1 MSSVKRRPSSSR
13 GKQPPPPPPRR
24 QSSDGQGSR
33 ADVPLKRSSS
43 TRGGEARS
51 VKSPATS
58 KSRRED
64 GRSNGRSRSKSRP
77 RDDSRNNVKSSRDKS
92 RTRSKSRPRSSP
104 RNNEN
109 RNNENDTPTQRR
121 RSKSKSSS
129 ASKSKSQSQSK
140 NSRSKSSPRS
150 STPQAKNSSSR
161 SVSNSKGNKA
171 QADQFNAKK
180 RQQKFAS
187 QAKKAIP
194 ANVRM
199 ISGSHDIQTSADV
212 SNINSQ
218 FELPNPHG
226 RAGGACT
233 AALLQVLYDAHDRG
247 DMDMSWVDAL
257 REMREILLEKGFD
270 QIPQLTSS
278 RMIHVTDPFGITPSS
293 FDPSVNK
300 QRAVLIGINYKGQK
314 GQLSGCHNDVHN
326 VAQYLQEVQ
335 GFRNENI
342 TILMDDGMHK
352 PPTKSAIISAFK
364 RLVKQTK
371 EGDVV
376 FCHYSGHGGRL
387 PDDNGDEDD
396 GYDETLIPLD
406 FKKSG
411 QIRDDDLLKILVHP
425 MPANVTMTCLMDCC
439 HSGTV
444 LDLPYRFVG
453 DGDHVEMEMNDRVNF
468 TDALW
473 TGVSMA
479 VGTAAGVVS
488 GNAISYAVAPEM
500 MILGGGPNAIHEYS
514 DTGCC
519 AVS

>member
-1 MSSVKRRPSSSR
+1 
-13 GKQPPPPPPRR
+13 
-24 QSSDGQGSR
+24 
-33 ADVPLKRSSS
+33 
-43 TRGGEARS
+43 
-51 VKSPATS
+51 
-58 KSRRED
+58 
-64 GRSNGRSRSKSRP
+64 
-77 RDDSRNNVKSSRDKS
+77 
-92 RTRSKSRPRSSP
+92 
-104 RNNEN
+104 
-109 RNNENDTPTQRR
+109 
-121 RSKSKSSS
+121 
-129 ASKSKSQSQSK
+129 
-140 NSRSKSSPRS
+140 
-150 STPQAKNSSSR
+150 
-161 SVSNSKGNKA
+161 
-171 QADQFNAKK
+171 
-180 RQQKFAS
+180 
-187 QAKKAIP
+187 
-194 ANVRM
+194 M
-199 ISGSHDIQTSADV
+199 ISGSHDVQTSADV

-218 FELPNPHG
+218 FQLPNPAG

-233 AALLQVLYDAHDRG
+233 AALLQVLYDAHDHG
-247 DMDMSWVDAL
+247 DNDMSWVDTL

-278 RMIHVTDPFGITPSS
+278 RMIHVDDPFSITPPS
-293 FDPSVNK
+293 FDPSSNK

-335 GFRNENI
+335 GFKNENI

-352 PPTKSAIISAFK
+352 PPTKSAIISAYK

-406 FKKSG
+406 FQKSG

-453 DGDHVEMEMNDRVNF
+453 DGDHEEMEINERVNF

-473 TGVSMA
+473 TGVS
-479 VGTAAGVVS
+479 VAAGVVV
-488 GNAISYAVAPEM
+488 GNAIADAVNVAPDM

>member
-1 MSSVKRRPSSSR
+1 MSEKRRPSSSR
-13 GKQPPPPPPRR
+13 GKHPPPPPPPRK
-24 QSSDGQGSR
+24 QSSRASQSG
-33 ADVPLKRSSS
+33 ADVTIQRSSS
-43 TRGGEARS
+43 TRGEARTTNS
-51 VKSPATS
+51 HANGKP
-58 KSRRED
+58 RRD
-64 GRSNGRSRSKSRP
+64 HRSSRSKSRP
-77 RDDSRNNVKSSRDKS
+77 RDDTRNSKPRDKS
-92 RTRSKSRPRSSP
+92 RSRSKSRPRSSP
-104 RNNEN
+104 RNNEH
-109 RNNENDTPTQRR
+109 DSQQRR

-129 ASKSKSQSQSK
+129 
-140 NSRSKSSPRS
+140 SRSKSQTKSNKIK
-150 STPQAKNSSSR
+150 TNSR
-161 SVSNSKGNKA
+161 SGASHSKSSKGNKA
-171 QADQFNAKK
+171 EAESFNTKK

-199 ISGSHDIQTSADV
+199 ISGSHDLQTSADV
-212 SNINSQ
+212 GNINSQ
-218 FELPNPHG
+218 FELPNPAG

-247 DMDMSWVDAL
+247 DVDMSWVDAL
-257 REMREILLEKGFD
+257 REMREILHEKGFD

-278 RMIHVTDPFGITPSS
+278 RMINVQDPFNITPQS
-293 FDPSVNK
+293 FDPSLNK
-300 QRAVLIGINYKGQK
+300 QRALLIGINYKGQK

-326 VAQYLQEVQ
+326 VSQYLQEVQ
-335 GFRNENI
+335 GFKEENI
-342 TILMDDGMHK
+342 TMLMDDGMHK

-376 FCHYSGHGGRL
+376 FFHYSGHGGRL

-425 MPANVTMTCLMDCC
+425 MPANVSMTCLMDCC

-468 TDALW
+468 TEALW
-473 TGVSMA
+473 TGLSV
-479 VGTAAGVVS
+479 AAGVVA
-488 GNAISYAVAPEM
+488 GNAIADAAQVAPEM

-514 DTGCC
+514 DTSCC
-519 AVS
+519 TVS

>member
-1 MSSVKRRPSSSR
+1 MSEKRRPSSSR
-13 GKQPPPPPPRR
+13 GKHPPPPPPPRK
-24 QSSDGQGSR
+24 QSSRASHSG
-33 ADVPLKRSSS
+33 ADVNSKRSST
-43 TRGGEARS
+43 TRGEARTTNS
-51 VKSPATS
+51 HGNG
-58 KSRRED
+58 KSRRD
-64 GRSNGRSRSKSRP
+64 HRSSRSKSRQ
-77 RDDSRNNVKSSRDKS
+77 RDDTRNSKPRDKS
-92 RTRSKSRPRSSP
+92 RSRSKSRPRSSP
-104 RNNEN
+104 RNNEH
-109 RNNENDTPTQRR
+109 DSQQRR

-129 ASKSKSQSQSK
+129 
-140 NSRSKSSPRS
+140 SRSKSQTKSNKSKSNSRS
-150 STPQAKNSSSR
+150 SASHAKSTSSR
-161 SVSNSKGNKA
+161 SKGNKA
-171 QADQFNAKK
+171 EAESFNAKK

-199 ISGSHDIQTSADV
+199 ISGSHDLQTSADV
-212 SNINSQ
+212 GNINSQ
-218 FELPNPHG
+218 FELPNPAG

-247 DMDMSWVDAL
+247 DVDMSWVDAL
-257 REMREILLEKGFD
+257 REMREILHEKGFD

-278 RMIHVTDPFGITPSS
+278 RMIDVRDPFNITPQS
-293 FDPSVNK
+293 FDPSLNK
-300 QRAVLIGINYKGQK
+300 QRALLIGINYKGQK

-326 VAQYLQEVQ
+326 VSQYLQEVQ
-335 GFRNENI
+335 GFKEENI
-342 TILMDDGMHK
+342 TMLMDDGMHK

-376 FCHYSGHGGRL
+376 FFHYSGHGGRL

-425 MPANVTMTCLMDCC
+425 MPANVSLTCLMDCC

-468 TDALW
+468 TEALW
-473 TGVSMA
+473 TGLSV
-479 VGTAAGVVS
+479 AAGVVA
-488 GNAISYAVAPEM
+488 GNAIADAAQVAPEM

-514 DTGCC
+514 DTSCC
-519 AVS
+519 TVS

>member
-1 MSSVKRRPSSSR
+1 MSEKRRPSSSR
-13 GKQPPPPPPRR
+13 GKPPPPPPRR
-24 QSSDGQGSR
+24 QSSSAAGGQSKK
-33 ADVPLKRSSS
+33 AELTIKTSSS
-43 TRGGEARS
+43 RRGETRS
-51 VKSPATS
+51 VVKSHANS
-58 KSRRED
+58 KASRRD
-64 GRSNGRSRSKSRP
+64 SQSRSKSRP
-77 RDDSRNNVKSSRDKS
+77 RDDSRNSKPRDKS
-92 RTRSKSRPRSSP
+92 RSRSKSRPRSSP
-104 RNNEN
+104 RNSEH
-109 RNNENDTPTQRR
+109 DTQQR

-129 ASKSKSQSQSK
+129 SRSKPPQSK
-140 NSRSKSSPRS
+140 GTRSKSSPRS
-150 STPQAKNSSSR
+150 VTPHAKSSS
-161 SVSNSKGNKA
+161 SNKGNKA
-171 QADQFNAKK
+171 QAESFNAKK

-194 ANVRM
+194 TNVRM
-199 ISGSHDIQTSADV
+199 ISGSHDAQTSADV
-212 SNINSQ
+212 GNINAQ
-218 FELPNPHG
+218 FELPNPAG

-247 DMDMSWVDAL
+247 DINMSWVDAL
-257 REMREILLEKGFD
+257 REMREILHEKGFD
-270 QIPQLTSS
+270 QIPQLSSS
-278 RMIHVTDPFGITPSS
+278 RMIDVCDPFVITPES
-293 FDPSVNK
+293 FDPGFNK

-326 VAQYLQEVQ
+326 VTQYLKEVQ
-335 GFRNENI
+335 GFKDENI

-406 FKKSG
+406 FQKSG
-411 QIRDDDLLKILVHP
+411 HIRDDDLLKILIHP
-425 MPANVTMTCLMDCC
+425 MPAKVTMTCLMDSC

-468 TDALW
+468 TEALW
-473 TGVSMA
+473 TGLSV
-479 VGTAAGVVS
+479 AAGVVA
-488 GNAISYAVAPEM
+488 GNAIADAANVAPEM
-500 MILGGGPNAIHEYS
+500 MILGGGPNAIHEHS
-514 DTGCC
+514 DTACC

>member
-1 MSSVKRRPSSSR
+1 MSEKRRPSSSR
-13 GKQPPPPPPRR
+13 GKPPPPPPPRR
-24 QSSDGQGSR
+24 QSSSAGQSKK
-33 ADVPLKRSSS
+33 AELTIKSSSS
-43 TRGGEARS
+43 TRREARS
-51 VKSPATS
+51 VKSHANS
-58 KSRRED
+58 KSRRD
-64 GRSNGRSRSKSRP
+64 SQSRSKSRP
-77 RDDSRNNVKSSRDKS
+77 RDDSRNSKPRDKS
-92 RTRSKSRPRSSP
+92 RSRSKSRPRSSP

-109 RNNENDTPTQRR
+109 DTQQR

-129 ASKSKSQSQSK
+129 SRSKPPQSK
-140 NSRSKSSPRS
+140 GTRSKSSPRS
-150 STPQAKNSSSR
+150 GTPHGKSSS
-161 SVSNSKGNKA
+161 SSSSSNKGNKA
-171 QADQFNAKK
+171 QAESFNAKK

-194 ANVRM
+194 TNIRM
-199 ISGSHDIQTSADV
+199 ISGSHDMQTSADV
-212 SNINSQ
+212 GNINAQ
-218 FELPNPHG
+218 FELPNPAG

-247 DMDMSWVDAL
+247 DVDMSWVDAL
-257 REMREILLEKGFD
+257 REMREILHEKGFD
-270 QIPQLTSS
+270 QIPQLSSS
-278 RMIHVTDPFGITPSS
+278 RMIDVCDPFVITPES
-293 FDPSVNK
+293 FDPGFNK

-326 VAQYLQEVQ
+326 VTQYLKEVQ
-335 GFRNENI
+335 GFKDENI

-376 FCHYSGHGGRL
+376 FCQYSGHGGRL

-406 FKKSG
+406 FQKSG
-411 QIRDDDLLKILVHP
+411 HIRDDDLLKILIHP
-425 MPANVTMTCLMDCC
+425 MPAKVTMTCLMDSC

-468 TDALW
+468 TEALW
-473 TGVSMA
+473 SGLSV
-479 VGTAAGVVS
+479 AAGVVA
-488 GNAISYAVAPEM
+488 GNAIADAVNVAPEM
-500 MILGGGPNAIHEYS
+500 MILGGGPNAIHEHS
-514 DTGCC
+514 DTACC

>member
-24 QSSDGQGSR
+24 QSSEGESR
-33 ADVPLKRSSS
+33 ADVTSKRSSS

-51 VKSPATS
+51 VKSQATR

-77 RDDSRNNVKSSRDKS
+77 RDDTTRNNVKSRDKS

-104 RNNEN
+104 RNSEN
-109 RNNENDTPTQRR
+109 RNSENNIQPQRR
-121 RSKSKSSS
+121 RSKSKSSP
-129 ASKSKSQSQSK
+129 ASKSKTPQSSK
-140 NSRSKSSPRS
+140 GSSRSKSSPRS
-150 STPQAKNSSSR
+150 SAPQTKNGSSR
-161 SVSNSKGNKA
+161 SVSSSKGNKA
-171 QADQFNAKK
+171 QAESFNAKK

-199 ISGSHDIQTSADV
+199 ISGSHDVQTSSDV

-233 AALLQVLYDAHDRG
+233 AALLQVLYDAHYRG

-278 RMIHVTDPFGITPSS
+278 RMIHVTDPFGITPPS
-293 FDPSVNK
+293 FDPSSNK

-473 TGVSMA
+473 TGVSVA
-479 VGTAAGVVS
+479 VGTAAGVVA
-488 GNAISYAVAPEM
+488 GNAIADAVAPEM

>member
-1 MSSVKRRPSSSR
+1 MSSEKKRRPSSSR
-13 GKQPPPPPPRR
+13 GKPPPPPPRR
-24 QSSDGQGSR
+24 SSSGEGQSNSR
-33 ADVPLKRSSS
+33 ADVTLKRSSS
-43 TRGGEARS
+43 TRGEARS
-51 VKSPATS
+51 VKSQATN
-58 KSRRED
+58 KSRRDD
-64 GRSNGRSRSKSRP
+64 GRSSRSKSRP
-77 RDDSRNNVKSSRDKS
+77 RDDNTRNNLKSSRDKS

-104 RNNEN
+104 RNSEH
-109 RNNENDTPTQRR
+109 DSQSKKR

-129 ASKSKSQSQSK
+129 ASKSKPQSQSSK
-140 NSRSKSSPRS
+140 SNRNKSSPRS
-150 STPQAKNSSSR
+150 STPQAKNGTSSS
-161 SVSNSKGNKA
+161 SKGNKA
-171 QADQFNAKK
+171 QAESFNAKK

-199 ISGSHDIQTSADV
+199 ISGSHDVQTSADV

-218 FELPNPHG
+218 FELPNPAG

-247 DMDMSWVDAL
+247 DNDMSWVDAL

-278 RMIHVTDPFGITPSS
+278 RMIHVDDPFSITPPS
-293 FDPSVNK
+293 FDPSSNK

-335 GFRNENI
+335 GFKNENI

-352 PPTKSAIISAFK
+352 PPTKSAIISAYK

-406 FKKSG
+406 FQKSG

-453 DGDHVEMEMNDRVNF
+453 DGDHEEMEINERVNF

-473 TGVSMA
+473 TGVS
-479 VGTAAGVVS
+479 VAAGVVV
-488 GNAISYAVAPEM
+488 GNAIADAVNVAPDM

>member
-1 MSSVKRRPSSSR
+1 MSEKRRPSSSR
-13 GKQPPPPPPRR
+13 GKHPPPPPPPRK
-24 QSSDGQGSR
+24 QSSRASHSG
-33 ADVPLKRSSS
+33 ADVNSKRSST
-43 TRGGEARS
+43 TRGEARTTNS
-51 VKSPATS
+51 HGNG
-58 KSRRED
+58 KSRRD
-64 GRSNGRSRSKSRP
+64 HRSSRSKSRQ
-77 RDDSRNNVKSSRDKS
+77 RDDARNSKPRDKS
-92 RTRSKSRPRSSP
+92 RSRSKSRPRSSP
-104 RNNEN
+104 RNNEH
-109 RNNENDTPTQRR
+109 DSQQRR
-121 RSKSKSSS
+121 RSKSSS
-129 ASKSKSQSQSK
+129 
-140 NSRSKSSPRS
+140 SRSKSQTKSNKSKSNSRS
-150 STPQAKNSSSR
+150 SASHAKSTSSR
-161 SVSNSKGNKA
+161 SKGNKA
-171 QADQFNAKK
+171 EAESFNAKK

-199 ISGSHDIQTSADV
+199 ISGSHDLQTSADV
-212 SNINSQ
+212 GNINSQ
-218 FELPNPHG
+218 FELPNPAG

-247 DMDMSWVDAL
+247 DVDMSWVDAL
-257 REMREILLEKGFD
+257 REMREILHEKGFD

-278 RMIHVTDPFGITPSS
+278 RMIDVRDPFNITPQS
-293 FDPSVNK
+293 FDPSLNK
-300 QRAVLIGINYKGQK
+300 QRALLIGINYKGQK

-326 VAQYLQEVQ
+326 VSQYLQEVQ
-335 GFRNENI
+335 GFKEENI
-342 TILMDDGMHK
+342 TMLMDDGMHK

-376 FCHYSGHGGRL
+376 FFHYSGHGGRL

-425 MPANVTMTCLMDCC
+425 MPANVSLTCLMDCC

-468 TDALW
+468 TEALW
-473 TGVSMA
+473 TGLSV
-479 VGTAAGVVS
+479 AAGVVA
-488 GNAISYAVAPEM
+488 GNAIADAAQVAPEM

-514 DTGCC
+514 DTSCC
-519 AVS
+519 TVS